1 MSGQKLTWQS
11 SPGPLRGAFLVNVGA
26 NRAMP
31 YRSSLRTALALATPA
46 VIALFAVPSQASGD
60 PQVQAA
66 RELFSQ
72 AEEDEDA
79 GRWDE
84 AASKLRRVLEVKRTA
99 GVQYHI
105 ALCEEHTGALVAALE
120 DYTIAEREAH
130 DENAQDVLRLVGKR
144 LADLNPRV
152 PRVTLRVVPDTPT
165 ASLTLDGKPIARA
178 LWATSLPLD
187 PGEHRIEATAEG
199 REISSASI
207 VLNERDSTVLEV
219 KLGPTTSSSSS
230 TPPAPPP
237 PPVALPAA
245 ESPAAAPF
253 RTVAVIETVGFAALA
268 GGGLAAFV
276 AADGARTRG
285 IQSCAR
291 SASASPDACDS
302 QKTEVRAWDWVAAGA
317 WAGAAAFATLAVVA
331 WTRPSPA
338 PSSAALRVSAG
349 PTSIGIGGD
358 F

>member
-1 MSGQKLTWQS
+1 VESSSG
-11 SPGPLRGAFLVNVGA
+11 PHGDVFLVNVGA

-31 YRSSLRTALALATPA
+31 YRSSFRTTLGLATA
-46 VIALFAVPSQASGD
+46 AAIALFAVPSRASGD

-72 AEEDEDA
+72 AEQDEDA

-84 AASKLRRVLEVKRTA
+84 AASKLRRVLEVKQTA

-130 DENAQDVLRLVGKR
+130 EENAQDVLRLVGKR

-152 PRVTLRVVPDTPT
+152 PRVTLRVVPDTAS

-178 LWATSLPLD
+178 LWATSLPVD
-187 PGEHRIEATAEG
+187 PGEHRIVATAEG
-199 REISSASI
+199 RETSSASL
-207 VLNERDSTVLEV
+207 VLSERDSTVLEV
-219 KLGPTTSSSSS
+219 KLGPPTSSYSPS
-230 TPPAPPP
+230 PPAAPSPTI
-237 PPVALPAA
+237 ALPAT
-245 ESPAAAPF
+245 ESIPARPF

-268 GGGLAAFV
+268 GGGLAAFL
-276 AADGARTRG
+276 AADGARTRA
-285 IQSCAR
+285 IQTCAQR
-291 SASASPDACDS
+291 ASTSPAACDP

-317 WAGAAAFATLAVVA
+317 WTGAAACATLALLA

-338 PSSAALRVSAG
+338 PSSAALRVTAS
-349 PTSIGIGGD
+349 PTSIGVGGD